1 MLISFWSFIYQQKK
15 KKKVFG
21 PSDLRLSNGTW
32 RLERSDRLVNPC
44 YPISDQIH
52 CGQTVFLK
60 MQIYTRMAVGVLDHC
75 STWRTLIDSIRF
87 PFNKAIE
94 LKPFFFL
101 FLNVYGVWGSL
112 DFLPFLNIKILT
124 FNLSELRLMEAVS
137 K

>member
-52 CGQTVFLK
+52 CGQTAFLK

-94 LKPFFFL
+94 FKPFFSFFECLWCLGFL
-101 FLNVYGVWGSL
+101 RFPSI
-112 DFLPFLNIKILT
+112 LNIKILT